1 MIAKLS
7 FIYPFVTNTVVIC
20 TIQFRQE
27 QKCIKYKS
35 SAGSK
40 ENYIA
45 IFYAWNKMINKLI
58 NIWVHMT

>member
-45 IFYAWNKMINKLI
+45 IFYAWNKMIN
-58 NIWVHMT
+58 N